1 MIWKN
6 LTSFYCFIFPLKLKM
21 LSPEERKGKES
32 ALYVACQPEALNK
45 REKRHPPGACLGSG
59 LIQMEMK

>member
-32 ALYVACQPEALNK
+32 ALYVACQPEALN
-45 REKRHPPGACLGSG
+45 
-59 LIQMEMK
+59 